1 MNNKLEFP
9 SKEWIEEYCKKLNE
23 SAEYNRSASKWKGD
37 FIFVVEK
44 GSNKRIYYMDLW
56 HGTCRKALELND
68 ETEIK
73 AEFILRGNY
82 DVWKQLCIGKLDI
95 TKALVNGKI
104 KLKGSLPKLLRNM
117 KGGKVMISVMRD
129 VPTFFNE

>member
-23 SAEYNRSASKWKGD
+23 SAEYKRSASKWEGD
-37 FIFVVEK
+37 FIFIVEI
-44 GSNKRIYYMDLW
+44 GSNKKIYYMDLW

-68 ETEIK
+68 ETEIN

-82 DVWKQLCIGKLDI
+82 DVWKQLSIGKLDI